1 MAKPFN
7 LTAEI
12 NLRGPSNI
20 GPIVSNIKK
29 QLGNINASVN
39 LDIKSG
45 TAKKID
51 AITQKIT
58 ALSTA
63 AANATGSITTLNN
76 SLQQLNSAYSNLSKG
91 TGSTQQ
97 NLANI
102 NNTVANSS
110 KNISVA
116 TTKIE
121 EFGRQS
127 GLAIKRFAAF
137 SVVSG
142 GIYSLTAAINSASK
156 EFLDFDRQM
165 VTLAQVT
172 DSSKESLSSISG
184 EITRLATNLGV
195 SSSELLQASLT
206 LAQAGLSANDT
217 RAALEALAKSA
228 LAPSFDDMT
237 QTVEGSIAAMRQFDI
252 GADQLESTLGSI
264 NAVAAAFAVE
274 SQDIIQAIQRTGGVF
289 ASSSKGISQG
299 TDALNEF
306 VALFTSVRA
315 TTRESAE
322 TIATG
327 LRTIFT
333 RIQRGSTI
341 EFLKQFGIQLTDLNN
356 KFVGPYEAVRR
367 LSDGLSSLDTR
378 DIRFSKIVEE
388 LGGFRQIGKVIPL
401 LQEFATAEEALSV
414 AQRGQK
420 SLTADA
426 ATAQQ
431 SLAVQFNKTRESFLA
446 LVRDVGDSGVFRAL
460 TTTTLTLANGFIQA
474 ASALKPLLPL
484 LTALTVMKGGSA
496 LTQFVS
502 GFSSGLGG
510 SGTSGPGGGKG
521 GGPSLGQPSPNQP
534 TGGSSGS
541 GGQSGSTAQVNALSS
556 NTTAIMANVNALNTL
571 SSLINPLTAAI
582 QNLNIS
588 SVQSSSP
595 GPTTTLNSGGM
606 VRKFATGGVVPG
618 SGNSDTVPA
627 MLTPGEFVVRK
638 QAAQAIGANNLH
650 SINKYNGGYIK
661 PQKFREG
668 NIVEASTDTQ
678 ESHFGSILELSPED
692 IRKAILK
699 TRDKKIAFAI
709 SDTLSN
715 SSVDS
720 GNTVDSLHEYIQTLD
735 SQGIKT
741 LSDSI
746 NLEAKK
752 GIKLTIPRTF
762 NQALRRNDP
771 DLVAQQDLIDWTLN
785 NSKITKS
792 LPKNININNSDIASR
807 ISSATPR
814 KNKDGVLA
822 YDVDEELSS
831 VGDSISQQ
839 FAVKSVDFMFSGASR
854 DFYKK
859 IGLDPKR
866 ARAQDRFS
874 ISNFADGGVA
884 TKTKKPKEVFGTGET
899 TFPSKISKKY
909 AEEQYSASERSR
921 AKLAWDKNPKDERIM
936 IDDEK
941 VKESFQQ
948 PFDRERFAS
957 SFKEKISRDS
967 LFQRMSDFA
976 KFVGLP
982 QEDLTA
988 ALPLQLDFGA
998 TKRGGGLGMFAAAQF
1013 ERGAVGIRPYE
1024 NYDLSKFG
1032 YGEKEKQE
1040 SYGLEKLIAAKE
1052 KEIKKIT
1059 KTPTQTF
1066 DDGSFS
1072 FDREAYSKANV
1083 ELDTLKNRSFKLKDL
1098 KREAEKVALAEQT
1111 ATSSATGR
1119 GTISFAP
1126 SMGYSSDT
1134 KNSTLY
1140 HEMTH
1145 QLFEGLRKKSADSF
1159 NKYRDRVSSLFSGD
1173 NDDLADAFDSLT
1185 AGGGYTSAD
1194 VVYGRSYKSNNLS
1207 QILSSYYRQNLDSS
1221 RGATPIP
1228 QDITKNLASLST
1240 QSTAAK
1246 RAKEYRPI
1254 NPQVNEALLQVGN
1267 QFGMTQE
1274 KINRMEDN
1282 GKEEFLTTLI
1292 ENAPKLE
1299 GKLPSILDS
1308 TLTELLSGAGIQ
1320 RQKYATGGAV
1330 QKFVDGGWVKRMQQQ
1345 SPEKLDGELGL
1356 LDSTLELFGFQR
1368 KVPVSTF
1375 SKSSPFMEDV
1385 GIKEVRERIS
1395 AVKEFLASKEP
1406 QKKKKAEKEIILP
1419 KAPSNIS
1426 DHLKSL
1432 IVENKTYEITRG
1444 VYGGVVRGALNRAY
1458 KGDLGPGNQQQ
1469 DMDKVGPK
1477 SIVRY
1482 NPDREYIDVP
1492 LSVLENDIKY
1502 IDKVKS
1508 LEGRDTENLTANK
1521 GYSVSDMLDTVRAYQ
1536 AIGLDGVINP
1546 ALGRKEDLSQSL
1558 GDFSGL
1564 NKTERKRLGP
1574 GVEKP
1579 LSFFTGSLDAAMQ
1592 FSLPEKLYSG
1602 IGASKQ
1608 KLFIESAGVK
1618 INKLEDT
1625 KKLVGKTVSIP
1636 SFLSTSEVLDTAE
1649 SFARTGLM
1657 TIETN
1662 KKNKGLSP
1670 ERAKTDT
1677 INRDKSKTRKMEQRL
1692 ISDSFGKGKAD
1703 KSFADDYDIESEYI
1717 LPRNS
1722 QFRVKNIEAKD
1733 NSTEGSNILES
1744 LNMDWAVKMLN
1755 RGGKVQK
1762 FAGGGVAQRKV
1773 GYIDYDVIAN
1783 ANNEA
1788 IVKRGM
1794 EDTGISGPRLYT
1806 DHLTQLAVKARKES
1820 SLNKLRAVYGVAGS
1834 GKTTLA
1840 RGQGTDSAKLRQTER
1855 FPILTPED
1863 VQRATEVIVLSS
1875 SVSKDKLDNLFSA
1888 TDRTYT
1894 LSSTTQEEKNRIKSQ
1909 RTSRDITG
1917 IGLEGRKPGVT
1928 SGVASDT
1935 ATGEALLQDS
1945 LGSKSVVLGRTNDNR
1960 LRIKRGDELVNVI
1973 KKKIGFSWGGFAPM
1987 TAGHESI
1994 MDAAAAMGIAPEDFI
2009 YLVGSNEGVKPGDP
2023 SSYRTAV
2030 FDQDFRMLLAKAGAG
2045 ARGAT
2050 VLPKPRDFEVPQAFD
2065 MTQESDTRRTVLIP
2079 KKGSRTFV
2087 ADKTAEQTKKYKE
2100 AGYQVTHLERTGGI
2114 SGTMVRD
2121 LIMSGDTGK
2130 LQEVLSPGVYD
2141 IISNNIGRLQ
2151 NRANILPSIIE
2162 QVKGTQGVKI
2172 ADVENQIKALGI
2184 TRIDSKRA
2192 SSDPEYAAKVEILQ
2206 ELRDKK
2212 DKIKSA
2218 ASFEPYK
2225 ILDQMAMKEPDK
2237 YGLDFSMP
2245 SRSEAQPIRTVGRNK
2260 RTQKAAYGGLIQKF
2274 ASGGLAVE
2282 QSKDI
2287 DSIFNNNADTKRRL
2301 VFDLDNTLIDSDESI
2316 FYNDKQKFDTSLL
2329 SNLDLVQKGLS
2340 TAKLTPLGLAL
2351 KQKAEQ
2357 KSLDIEK
2364 DVRILTARPSNNV
2377 EFIGQALRKL
2387 GINVKDNQITGVAG
2401 SQNKVKN
2408 LEQFDT
2414 LIDDKLDV
2422 IDTVRKAGYSGI
2434 GYIPQTLSTYA
2445 TGGQVGTEQSDLL
2458 EKYKKILASI
2468 LPSEMLTK
2476 DGFLKTPDGRGESI
2490 DIQTSGDKAFY
2501 AGGLPIKAIRH
2512 QIEKAKP
2519 QLPQQDYDVLKR
2531 FIDQNLL
2538 FEGNED
2544 IINVSG
2550 AKHRGVLAHE
2560 TFHDIQGYL
2569 YDNYPDIADK
2579 IFQSINN
2586 NKPAITQWYGDAGN
2600 AEYTGPGEYQ
2610 LGDFF
2615 PNLTP
2620 TSLAASPVGSGEQ
2633 RNIGKDVAVS
2643 GFKALQKAKAEAS
2656 RNTLMALGKGSF
2668 DVGRNETIPVLLG
2681 AASEGNA
2688 PAAKILEQI
2697 FSEAGLRSDF
2707 YKTLP
2712 KFAEGGAVGTLEA
2725 ANNSKEKQFGKISVV
2740 EDGNMINAGYIK
2752 NNTRAGYATAYKMRD
2767 YLYYVGLSSATSGY
2781 GPRLYDVLM
2790 EMATE
2795 KGAMLTSD
2803 RSMVSGDAKRVW
2815 GYYFKNRSDVKKTPL
2830 KPSDWTRNEA
2840 LIDPKLYGKEET
2852 WPPADD
2858 PAWTLQTGYSKS
2870 PNIINGPDIIR
2881 QGSNQKMDYGPVMAS
2896 FFAANRPA
2904 FATGGSVGESVPALL
2919 TPGETVIGPKLA
2931 KKIGYSK
2938 LNQMNN
2944 ADRNGISK
2952 YAGGGQVSI
2961 VPGSGNSDTFGPV
2974 PLQVGSFVIRKKAT
2988 QALGFNNGGMVQKF
3002 VDGGWVERMQK
3013 QKKSVLKEDLKY
3025 LQSAMLFAEDTGA
3038 YVPTYK
3044 TPIEKEAV
3052 STQEVL
3058 DRYNAMFQF
3067 VNKKL
3072 IKGDGL
3078 KPSGGYNEQELL
3090 DAITY
3095 YQGGSGPLSRAMVNN
3110 DFIMIDR
3117 NEQYDTEDLVN
3128 RLTSASQFSL
3138 PKKLYSGFGRGQ
3150 FNEILKDANIQP
3162 DQLISNTSKTL
3173 QGLVGQVVDFPTF
3186 LSTSVS
3192 KDIAQSFIGDPGA
3205 LVSIDASKT
3214 KSSGIDILKAK
3225 GKTSVDPS
3233 LPSRRLPG
3241 LEKIKQTK
3249 LAGYDQEKEFVLQ
3262 PNAKFKILKASGFVA
3277 ENLQDKLT
3285 GVKKPKVEKTQLA
3298 ISDTGEEF
3306 IVTEPDYEYVD
3317 SINKLK
3323 DKTKLDIQTQMLNRG
3338 GKIARFMAG
3347 GWVESLA
3354 ESKGVSPEQELIS
3367 QISALGGIKGVK
3379 RILGKGGNDR
3389 TLDSLLRA
3397 GNIKSGVNLEQA
3409 LSVVNSALSSQGKG
3423 DAAENERLSKLTK
3436 VAVVGLLDA
3445 SGNLGYNK
3453 DFEWDIG
3460 DNRNV
3465 YATVR
3470 GLPQKYAEAALQMQQ
3485 ETATASAKLAENIQ
3499 YTDIFSGGEPLVFD
3513 FDKTLVDGADIL
3525 GPDGKPDI
3533 AKYYDRNSVGEALK
3547 DARLTKLGVK
3557 LKSLIDINPDFI
3569 KNTRILTARP
3579 QETADLL
3586 SRALQTL
3593 GLPYGTSN
3601 ITGVGKGIGSN
3612 IANEKASNLAQM
3624 EKLVDDSLDNVQ
3636 TAQKSGKQAYLY
3648 NEPMTPS
3655 SRLDELMGQGNIE
3668 GAVIEKALATLLGY
3682 NLDIS
3687 SLEQNRAIDFPD
3699 GLGYGARFFGVDS
3712 TIPTEVKRTLD
3723 GSSFEKARAEFA
3735 RFYKENPDRFNLGG
3749 FVQKFANGGLS
3760 EDTVPA
3766 LLTPGEFVINR
3777 QAAQKI
3783 GYQKLHKLNKADK
3796 IKGYNAGGVVGSVS
3810 RYAGGGEVVDDSV
3823 VQIISDRINE
3833 AAQKIY
3839 DSSQELGQAA
3849 SEFFSKNKVELSYGS
3864 TIDQL
3869 YSVLN
3874 KTMGKAAAGST
3885 SQETVEAIRGVLS
3898 KGFDVIR
3905 DLERQKSPLIKE
3917 NSTVTQAKNLR
3928 TTAEETGADVMQAIT
3943 GALGKPQPLNIQ
3955 QPKMDADQKT
3965 FDFGDVITPV
3975 LGDSLDQALQQL
3987 TQKTFSFMQGP
3998 PQDQKT
4004 KQTTFAFDNDYKSI
4018 FDKLQSYGSSVF
4030 DKLSKVSGSK
4040 ASLPGNA
4047 DLSGII
4053 KAFPLLNKLIPDAA
4067 SEIGILSTVL
4077 SVGTS
4082 MIGQNVPKLGEA
4094 IDNMTGSMLGTN
4106 AAFAAFG
4113 KALEVGGSQA
4123 ATGAVLGRQ
4132 AFGKGG
4138 DLALGGL
4145 MGGLGAIGGAT
4156 QGYIQKDNENR
4167 LRASSAALKEFEQA
4181 LENLSQETNNRD
4193 RAEAYEE
4200 TINDLEAYR
4209 ATLGTVRDNMTATF
4223 GNRMAGAIDTFLTTL
4238 NLSVTALIAFQAA
4251 TAASATAQA
4260 VSGVVSAVGTV
4271 GSIAGAK
4278 AGYKGGLIGVSY
4290 AAAGNIVGGSGAMSQ
4305 PALTS
4310 YEPKGADKY
4319 PYMLAAGE
4327 FVINAKSSK
4336 KNSRLLQNINSNPNT
4351 SYEDSMYAQYG
4362 GLITATGAKNGG
4374 KVSIAHAQYA
4384 DGGLS
4389 VAAILT
4395 IGAAVVTTASTLMSF
4410 FRTDLSDVQKQNI
4423 EALTKN
4429 TEALRLVAES
4439 PAFQERG
4446 PDSFYNREI
4455 APQMREVEMSGL
4467 PLADR
4472 ESLYAQF
4479 EGPLSALNIA
4489 TDTSRRTALEG
4500 AGVDVPIDS
4509 SVFDFLES
4517 LKDADPAK
4525 YTQAMEAVQKADQEM
4540 IDEMYVARRRRQGAS
4555 LDIIKKELN
4564 SKDDSEI
4571 LAEAQKEI
4579 GRKNRQQL
4587 KQIEK
4592 LKLGDELQIATAD
4605 IKDVM
4610 KAFVNQ
4616 LEIIKSQSE
4625 ASIIKTDTV
4634 IAALTGPKAT
4644 AMGADQR
4651 RVDVLSNT
4659 YGASRS
4665 ELTSVVD
4672 NIVKE
4677 MGGGEDA
4684 TKMGSLTKGLQVMQK
4699 EIPII
4704 LRSMTGNIDEG
4715 SVEVVREK
4723 LKSAFEGLDIN
4734 GAIRDDLINNF
4745 TNFLNKP
4752 NRKGKSYED
4761 MASDGEVLTDFSKVA
4776 EQARGTLEKYARAE
4790 LDNRQKLIQRT
4801 NELIGIFGELSNNT
4815 VKINSLQAKSIN
4827 DMEKQLGRQPSL
4839 AARQAASDM
4848 QISTR
4853 TGGITDP
4860 TIIAN
4865 KINEMI
4871 AEKTKLEATPEAQ
4884 RNNLLNNSIGKLTNN
4899 INQFQLALQELS
4911 TSSDLATISLDKI
4924 SERQQVLGG
4933 QRSGVMNM
4941 FGMINQPEQLLD
4953 FIMQQRSYSRV
4964 LQGTGNINDVARGTQ
4979 VMSQVQATSTPEEF
4993 MNIQRKYFD
5002 SSLDILRRS
5011 GVDEDVLDQ
5020 FKSTFKGAFNTTQDP
5035 QVASFINAYQ
5045 AAIDRQTKAIEASSG
5060 LLGISANTL
5069 TDNMVDIS
5077 REFGNMADVLRQ
5089 IRADFDQIAQ
5099 RQANVV
5105 VPDAPP
5111 AVAADPAGGLAQG
5124 GIVYASLGS
5133 QIFAP
5138 KGTDTVPAML
5148 TPGEFV
5154 VNRSATQ
5161 KNLPLLKSINS
5172 GTSYLA
5178 DGGMVGRDFEF
5189 EKMLYTK
5196 GGAGSFKDRFGNQYN
5211 YGQIRYAQFADP
5223 LNKTALS
5230 YRNATI
5236 PSIEPGTEF
5245 LTPSDADILSERA
5258 RQEALAKYRQLETKR
5273 NSVQLSDQESSD
5285 YQQTR
5290 LSLAKDYRAK
5300 LGLGNG
5306 KGFNEPS
5313 PPAFDRVTSD
5323 QYTQAQ
5329 AQLSSLPPDVELNK
5343 LKEWSRLYL
5352 RAQGVMGADASVM
5365 LPEVASQS
5373 IPEERLFFDK
5383 NKLMDIVK
5391 FTNII
5396 KNEMRSSNSSDPNQ
5410 RWLFAKNKLTTTGD
5424 SQDPTKKMLEADL
5437 DNYASSLGPM
5447 ELIFGRSPKKS
5458 VFSPDLGKNVH
5469 DFAIW
5474 SKYADSDTLLPDAD
5488 TLIKSFKDNPNE
5500 LISIYKR
5507 EVGTADKPSGSIG
5520 VAPGGPAI
5528 DFSKLADTAP
5538 DLSYISTQITKQV
5551 PYTKYFLSSLD
5562 NSPVNKFTDV
5572 RRQAA
5577 IENLNKFN
5585 EQYPQYDNLG
5595 YETANEFIT
5604 SADTVDKYKAWSKY
5618 NTDSN
5623 KYNMSQKQREL
5634 ASAEKLLKDLNY
5646 DEMATQLGMDPNT
5659 EKQKI
5664 LEAYNIKINNIK
5676 SRFNQFMGGIDPVKY
5691 TLFNPDGY
5699 RDINIFDNYD
5709 MTNSG
5714 RTLAGATQLPMG
5726 DLQSAVDVSIQKIYR
5741 DMAELYGVDKSHLEN
5756 DKWKNYKDW
5765 IKKADLS
5772 KYKGYFGDTSVFG
5785 NPFNVNLDILDN
5797 LAQEKTLDINDPTK
5811 IFGLWSYQKSLKAN
5825 GSSYVSKYANSLNN
5839 MLLSLLGNRGP
5850 QQAPEDV
5857 EGNWSKVA
5865 EALNKYTS
5873 DMSSNRSYI
5882 NSSLKINK
5890 NLPDKQLIDAVRSQ
5904 YNKYR
5909 SETIDKTFGRLD
5921 KNDLSQW
5928 NAIAPDWGYGDK
5940 KSPDGISLRNDVL
5953 ADSASLD
5960 RIVRQ
5965 KDQSVIDG
5973 VINGTYTTDA
5983 ASSIMTMPT
5992 ALKAGDITGVS
6003 TYTDAQKYGLAS
6015 PSADPAAQEVA
6026 TKRTPTGMRNFYYN
6040 MKDML
6045 VDSLL
6050 FEPSRS
6056 YDARQNA
6063 IMKVKDYSFI
6073 GNMPDGDMKTFIQN
6087 KGIEDQMDNAL
6098 AQLGT
6103 DTYPLWDRLI
6113 TAQKTATDSW
6123 KLNSIDDGGMQQ
6135 TLEGSPASFAG
6146 MWNNFSWR
6154 SYVDKLNTNK
6164 PQYDFIKDLLTYSS
6178 EKLPTWPVS
6187 VPYAIK
6193 QKQPLGLATGGQVP
6207 AYLNDGSLVNFAPRG
6222 TDTVPAMLTPGE
6234 FVVNRSATQKNL
6246 PLLKSL
6252 NSGSK
6257 GYNRGGVIYAAGG
6270 MHLDT
6275 DMSSDSPRRDKS
6287 DSSMSPTV
6295 EEIAPGVY
6303 GVDPR
6308 IWQSDAPKSMRNINL
6323 EDLERNKFNQDEPIP
6338 YTNVTWAELAYAVE
6352 ETRRRQAKQKARE
6365 NSNLAAFG
6373 IAGGE
6378 ATLAH
6383 LAASQVAAATA
6394 SGMSPVAAAFPWGTA
6409 AYALSVPLAYG
6420 ATYAAASF
6428 GIGKVEEA
6436 IGVKD
6441 RFDEIK
6447 EANPYATTAG
6457 SVVPLG
6463 AMLTQAAVRAGT
6475 SGIAR
6480 EARLLVSTDVLKD
6493 RAIAAVTSGAADAG
6507 VQVLVNAGEMMVGNP
6522 DDPHTP
6528 KNVWELNTN
6537 QILAAMVGGAAL
6549 GRAEISEARQKWS
6562 AKLIN
6567 QRQAARMPE
6576 GGRGGSGAFGY
6587 GPRPLT
6593 PEDALLYEKA
6603 ARSLIGDDVIN
6614 RHMLQMAGVDGD
6626 DLVFSAIRAARKN
6639 NFPEQYTNTAQGETP
6654 VLSERT
6660 RLGGGEG
6667 MSPRAG
6673 LSGAEPAFMDP
6684 VRPGMGNQGKGFYN
6698 QEDVR
6703 RVITYL
6709 RGNVV
6714 SELKSGKSLS
6724 DTLTNV
6730 SVLSSTLSPET
6741 KALVQNATKNFDNQP
6756 ISQDLLDK
6764 LNANLSKFSPGEPP
6778 IPTGTI
6784 QEKALNAY
6792 LERYRRIQ
6800 IEDPIVGAAMPT
6812 MEQVVPVRAAYP
6824 NKVDPS
6830 QGEDLFAFR
6839 GIGGQLQPSGL
6850 DIAFSSPDAFIKMQ
6864 ETRLQTLFHAAHQG
6878 DQAVA
6883 SMAADMHGSMM
6894 AAIETYIHK
6903 SGLNEH
6909 HQTGG
6914 SKLEHAEGHQ
6924 TGGLIYA
6931 NNGRLINFQPRG
6943 TDTVPAM
6950 LTPGEFVVNREAT
6963 SKHLNLLQ
6971 NINRGSSIASQYASQ
6986 GGMIPQ
6992 YLARGSRGPVGG
7004 GGSGGMVIDTSRMEN
7019 VFNSFTT
7026 NFQSGIQN
7034 LSGII
7039 DKLGRELF
7047 PAMSGPISSF
7057 ANSVDAL
7064 KNLKLEISVPNI
7076 PSKIDFVA
7084 QGTTNI
7090 VVDIRGDIIT
7100 EVNKLSEGIQNKVY
7114 NQVADAVN
7122 RAFENPSLMRIRET

>member
-29 QLGNINASVN
+29 QLGNINANIN
-39 LDIKSG
+39 LDIKNG
-45 TAKKID
+45 TAKKIE

-63 AANATGSITTLNN
+63 ATNANGSITTLNN

-110 KNISVA
+110 KSISVA

-127 GLAIKRFAAF
+127 ALAIKRFAAF
-137 SVVSG
+137 SVVTG
-142 GIYSLTAAINSASK
+142 GIYSLTSAINSASK
-156 EFLDFDRQM
+156 EFVDFDRQM

-172 DSSKESLSSISG
+172 NSSKESLTSISG

-195 SSSELLQASLT
+195 SSSELLIASLT

-217 RAALEALAKSA
+217 QMALEALAKSA

-388 LGGFRQIGKVIPL
+388 LGGFRQISKVIPL
-401 LQEFATAEEALSV
+401 LQQFASAEEALSV
-414 AQRGQK
+414 AQKGQK
-420 SLTADA
+420 SLTVDA

-474 ASALKPLLPL
+474 GSALKPLLPL
-484 LTALTVMKGGSA
+484 LTALAVIKGGSA
-496 LTQFVS
+496 LTQFAT
-502 GFSSGLGG
+502 GFSGGLGSG
-510 SGTSGPGGGKG
+510 GTSGPG

-541 GGQSGSTAQVNALSS
+541 GGQPGATAQVNALSS
-556 NTTAIMANVNALNTL
+556 NTTAIMANVNALNAL
-571 SSLINPLTAAI
+571 SSLINPLTTAI

-588 SVQSSSP
+588 SIQSSSP

-627 MLTPGEFVVRK
+627 MLTPGEFVIRK

-692 IRKAILK
+692 IRRAILK

-715 SSVDS
+715 SSVGG
-720 GNTVDSLHEYIQTLD
+720 GNIVDSLHEYIQTLD

-792 LPKNININNSDIASR
+792 LPKNINIDNRDIASR
-807 ISSATPR
+807 ISLATPR
-814 KNKDGVLA
+814 QNKDGVLA
-822 YDVDEELSS
+822 YDVDEELFP

-839 FAVKSVDFMFSGASR
+839 FAVKAVDFMFSGASR

-859 IGLDPKR
+859 IGLNPER

-874 ISNFADGGVA
+874 ISNF
-884 TKTKKPKEVFGTGET
+884 
-899 TFPSKISKKY
+899 I
-909 AEEQYSASERSR
+909 
-921 AKLAWDKNPKDERIM
+921 
-936 IDDEK
+936 
-941 VKESFQQ
+941 
-948 PFDRERFAS
+948 
-957 SFKEKISRDS
+957 
-967 LFQRMSDFA
+967 
-976 KFVGLP
+976 
-982 QEDLTA
+982 
-988 ALPLQLDFGA
+988 
-998 TKRGGGLGMFAAAQF
+998 
-1013 ERGAVGIRPYE
+1013 
-1024 NYDLSKFG
+1024 
-1032 YGEKEKQE
+1032 
-1040 SYGLEKLIAAKE
+1040 
-1052 KEIKKIT
+1052 
-1059 KTPTQTF
+1059 
-1066 DDGSFS
+1066 
-1072 FDREAYSKANV
+1072 
-1083 ELDTLKNRSFKLKDL
+1083 
-1098 KREAEKVALAEQT
+1098 
-1111 ATSSATGR
+1111 
-1119 GTISFAP
+1119 
-1126 SMGYSSDT
+1126 
-1134 KNSTLY
+1134 
-1140 HEMTH
+1140 
-1145 QLFEGLRKKSADSF
+1145 
-1159 NKYRDRVSSLFSGD
+1159 
-1173 NDDLADAFDSLT
+1173 
-1185 AGGGYTSAD
+1185 
-1194 VVYGRSYKSNNLS
+1194 
-1207 QILSSYYRQNLDSS
+1207 
-1221 RGATPIP
+1221 
-1228 QDITKNLASLST
+1228 
-1240 QSTAAK
+1240 
-1246 RAKEYRPI
+1246 
-1254 NPQVNEALLQVGN
+1254 
-1267 QFGMTQE
+1267 
-1274 KINRMEDN
+1274 
-1282 GKEEFLTTLI
+1282 
-1292 ENAPKLE
+1292 
-1299 GKLPSILDS
+1299 
-1308 TLTELLSGAGIQ
+1308 
-1320 RQKYATGGAV
+1320 
-1330 QKFVDGGWVKRMQQQ
+1330 DGGWVKRMQQQ
-1345 SPEKLDGELGL
+1345 PTKNLKDELGL
-1356 LDSTLELFGFQR
+1356 LDSTLDLFGFQK
-1368 KVPVSTF
+1368 KVPISTF
-1375 SKSSPFMEDV
+1375 SKSAPFMEDAGV
-1385 GIKEVRERIS
+1385 KEVKERIGS
-1395 AVKEFLASKEP
+1395 IKEFLATKEP
-1406 QKKKKAEKEIILP
+1406 QKKAVEKKITLP
-1419 KAPSNIS
+1419 KAPPDIS

-1432 IVENKTYEITRG
+1432 ITENETYEITKG
-1444 VYGGVVRGALNRAY
+1444 VYGGVVREALNRAY
-1458 KGDLGPGNQQQ
+1458 KGDLGPGKQQS
-1469 DMDKVGPK
+1469 MDKVGPK
-1477 SIVRY
+1477 SIVSY
-1482 NPDREYIDVP
+1482 NPDRKYIDAP
-1492 LSVLENDIKY
+1492 LGVLENDIKY

-1508 LEGRDTENLTANK
+1508 LEVRDTENLTANK

-1536 AIGLDGVINP
+1536 AIGLDGAINT

-1579 LSFFTGSLDAAMQ
+1579 LSFFAESLDAAMQ

-1618 INKLEDT
+1618 VNKLEDT

-1636 SFLSTSEVLDTAE
+1636 SFLSTSEVPATAE
-1649 SFARTGLM
+1649 SFARTGMM

-1662 KKNKGLSP
+1662 KKAKGLNP

-1677 INRDKSKTRKMEQRL
+1677 INRDKSKIRKMEQRL

-1703 KSFADDYDIESEYI
+1703 ENYADDYDIESEYI

-1722 QFRVKNIEAKD
+1722 QFKVKNIEAND
-1733 NSTEGSNILES
+1733 NSIEGSNILES

-1755 RGGKVQK
+1755 RGGKVQNFMAGGAATKTRKPKEIFGTGETPFPSRISKKYAEEQHSASENLRAKLAWDRYPKDERIMVDDQKVQEAYQQPFDRNRFASSFKEKISRDSLFERMSDFAKFVGLPQEDLSKTLPLQLDFGGSKRGGGLGMFAAAQFEKGATGIRPYEGYDLSKSGYGEKQKQEAYGLEKLITAKEKEIAKIRKTPTETFDDGSFSFDREAYSKANDELAEFKNRSFKLKDLKRDAEKAALAEQSATSSAAGRGTISFASSMGYSSDTKNSTLYHEMTHQLFQGLRTKSAGSFDKYRDRVSSLFSGDNDDLADAFDSLTAGDGYSSADVVYGRSYKSNNLSQILSSYYRQNLDFSRGTTTIPQDITKNLASLSNQSTAAKRARDYRPINPKVNEALLQAGDKFGMTQEKINRMEDNGKEEFLTTLMENAPKLDGRLQPILDSTLTELLSGAGIQRQKYATGGVVQK
-1762 FAGGGVAQRKV
+1762 FADGGVARRRV

-1783 ANNEA
+1783 PANEA
-1788 IVKRGM
+1788 IIKKGM
-1794 EDTGISGPRLYT
+1794 EITGVDGPRLYT
-1806 DHLTQLAVKARKES
+1806 DHLTDLAIKARKERN
-1820 SLNKLRAVYGVAGS
+1820 LDKLRAIYGVAGS

-1863 VQRATEVIVLSS
+1863 VQRATEVTVLSS

-1894 LSSTTQEEKNRIKSQ
+1894 LSSTTQEEKNKIKSQ
-1909 RTSRDITG
+1909 RASRDVTG

-1928 SGVASDT
+1928 SGVAYDT
-1935 ATGEALLQDS
+1935 ATGEALLQDR

-1960 LRIKRGDELVNVI
+1960 LRVKRGDELVNVI
-1973 KKKIGFSWGGFAPM
+1973 KKKIGFAWGGFAPM

-1994 MDAAAAMGIAPEDFI
+1994 MDAAAAMGYSPEDFI
-2009 YLVGSNEGVKPGDP
+2009 YLVGSNEGIKPGDP

-2030 FDQDFRMLLAKAGAG
+2030 FDQDFRMVLAKAGAG
-2045 ARGAT
+2045 SRGAT

-2065 MTQESDTRRTVLIP
+2065 MTQESDTRRTVLVP
-2079 KKGSRTFV
+2079 QKGSRTFV

-2162 QVKGTQGVKI
+2162 QVKATQGVKI
-2172 ADVENQIKALGI
+2172 TDIENQIKALGI
-2184 TRIDSKRA
+2184 ARIDSKRV
-2192 SSDPEYAAKVEILQ
+2192 SSDPEYAAKVEVLQ
-2206 ELRDKK
+2206 ELRNKK

-2218 ASFEPYK
+2218 ASFEPYR

-2245 SRSEAQPIRTVGRNK
+2245 SSRSEAKPIRTMGSNK

-2274 ASGGLAVE
+2274 ASGGLAAG

-2287 DSIFNNNADTKRRL
+2287 DSIFNNSDTKRRL

-2377 EFIGQALRKL
+2377 ELIGQALRKL

-2501 AGGLPIKAIRH
+2501 AGGLPFKAIRH

-2544 IINVSG
+2544 IINVGG

-2586 NKPAITQWYGDAGN
+2586 NKPAITQWYSDTNN

-2615 PNLTP
+2615 PNLT
-2620 TSLAASPVGSGEQ
+2620 SGALAGSGEQ

-2681 AASEGNA
+2681 AAAEGNS

-2697 FSEAGLRSDF
+2697 FAEAGLKSDF

-2712 KFAEGGAVGTLEA
+2712 KFADGGQVGAVVDS
-2725 ANNSKEKQFGKISVV
+2725 NQKEKQYGKISII
-2740 EDGNMINAGYIK
+2740 EDGNMLNAGYIK
-2752 NNTRAGYATAYKMRD
+2752 NDKRSGYATAYKMRD
-2767 YLYYVGLSSATSGY
+2767 YLYYVGLSSATGGY

-2815 GYYFKNRSDVKKTPL
+2815 EYYFNNRSDVKKTPL

-2858 PAWTLQTGYSKS
+2858 PVWTLQTGYSKS
-2870 PNIINGPDIIR
+2870 PNIINSPDIIR
-2881 QGSNQKMDYGPVMAS
+2881 SNQKMNSGAVMAS

-2919 TPGETVIGPKLA
+2919 TPGEAVIGPKLA
-2931 KKIGYSK
+2931 KKIGYGK
-2938 LNQMNN
+2938 LNQMNH
-2944 ADRNGISK
+2944 ADKKGVSK
-2952 YAGGGQVSI
+2952 FASGGNVSI

-2974 PLQVGSFVIRKKAT
+2974 PLEVGSFVIRKKAT
-2988 QALGFNNGGMVQKF
+2988 QALGFNKGGVVQKF

-3013 QKKSVLKEDLKY
+3013 QKKSVLTEDLKY

-3150 FNEILKDANIQP
+3150 FNEILKDTNIQP
-3162 DQLISNTSKTL
+3162 DQLIRETSKTL
-3173 QGLVGQVVDFPTF
+3173 QSLVGKVVDFPTF
-3186 LSTSVS
+3186 LSTSVN

-3277 ENLQDKLT
+3277 EDLQDKLT
-3285 GVKKPKVEKTQLA
+3285 GIKKQKVEKTQTLM
-3298 ISDTGEEF
+3298 SDAGEEF
-3306 IVTEPDYEYVD
+3306 VVSEPDYEYAD
-3317 SINKLK
+3317 SISKFK

-3347 GWVESLA
+3347 GLVENLA

-3379 RILGKGGNDR
+3379 RILGQGGGDR

-3409 LSVVNSALSSQGKG
+3409 LSVVNSALSAQGKG

-3485 ETATASAKLAENIQ
+3485 EAATASAKLAENIQ
-3499 YTDIFSGGEPLVFD
+3499 YADIFGGGEPLVFD

-3533 AKYYDRNSVGEALK
+3533 TKYYDRNSVGKALK
-3547 DARLTKLGVK
+3547 DARLTKLGTK

-3593 GLPYGTSN
+3593 GLPYDTSN

-3655 SRLDELMGQGNIE
+3655 SQLDELMGQGNIE
-3668 GAVIEKALATLLGY
+3668 GAIIEKALATLLGY
-3682 NLDIS
+3682 NLDVS

-3699 GLGYGARFFGVDS
+3699 GLGYGARFFGVDP

-3735 RFYKENPDRFNLGG
+3735 RFYTENPDRFNLGG

-3796 IKGYNAGGVVGSVS
+3796 IKGYNTGGIVGSIS

-3874 KTMGKAAAGST
+3874 KTMGKAASGST
-3885 SQETVEAIRGVLS
+3885 SQETAEAIRGVLS
-3898 KGFDVIR
+3898 KGFAVIR
-3905 DLERQKSPLIKE
+3905 DMERQKSPLIKE
-3917 NSTVTQAKNLR
+3917 NSTVTQARNIR
-3928 TTAEETGADVMQAIT
+3928 VAAEETGADVMQAIT
-3943 GALGKPQPLNIQ
+3943 GTLGKPQPLNIQ

-3975 LGDSLDQALQQL
+3975 LGDNLDQALQQL

-4018 FDKLQSYGSSVF
+4018 FDKLQAYGSSAF

-4040 ASLPGNA
+4040 VGLPGNA
-4047 DLSGII
+4047 DIAGIV

-4094 IDNMTGSMLGTN
+4094 IDNMTGSMLSTN
-4106 AAFAAFG
+4106 PAFAAFG
-4113 KALEVGGSQA
+4113 KALEAGGSQA
-4123 ATGAVLGRQ
+4123 ATGAVLGRR

-4145 MGGLGAIGGAT
+4145 MGSLGAIGGAT

-4181 LENLSQETNNRD
+4181 LENLSQETSNRD
-4193 RAEAYEE
+4193 RAEAYKE
-4200 TINDLEAYR
+4200 TIDDLEAYR

-4251 TAASATAQA
+4251 TAAAATAQA
-4260 VSGVVSAVGTV
+4260 VSGVVGAVGTV
-4271 GSIAGAK
+4271 GSVAGAK
-4278 AGYKGGLIGVSY
+4278 AGYKGGLVGVSY
-4290 AAAGNIVGGSGAMSQ
+4290 AAAGNIVGGGGAMSQ
-4305 PALTS
+4305 PVLTS

-4327 FVINAKSSK
+4327 FVVNAKSSK

-4455 APQMREVEMSGL
+4455 APQMREIETSGL

-4525 YTQAMEAVQKADQEM
+4525 YTQAMEAVQKADKEM
-4540 IDEMYVARRRRQGAS
+4540 IDEMYVSRRRRQGAS
-4555 LDIIKKELN
+4555 LDVIKKELN
-4564 SKDDSEI
+4564 SKDDAEI

-4704 LRSMTGNIDEG
+4704 LRSMTGDIDDG

-4734 GAIRDDLINNF
+4734 ESIRDDLIKNF
-4745 TNFLNKP
+4745 TDFLNKP

-4761 MASDGEVLTDFSKVA
+4761 MASDGEVLNDFSKVA

-4790 LDNRQKLIQRT
+4790 LENRQKLIQRT

-4860 TIIAN
+4860 TAIAN

-4871 AEKTKLEATPEAQ
+4871 TEKTKLEATPESQ

-4911 TSSDLATISLDKI
+4911 TSSDLATVALDKI

-5069 TDNMVDIS
+5069 TDNMVSIS

-5089 IRADFDQIAQ
+5089 IRADFNQIAQ

-5178 DGGMVGRDFEF
+5178 DGGVVGRDFEF

-5211 YGQIRYAQFADP
+5211 YGQIRYAQFMDP
-5223 LNKTALS
+5223 LNKTVLS

-5245 LTPSDADILSERA
+5245 LTPSDADILSEGA

-5273 NSVQLSDQESSD
+5273 TRVQLSDQESSD

-5306 KGFNEPS
+5306 KRFNEPS
-5313 PPAFDRVTSD
+5313 PPAFDRVTPD

-5329 AQLSSLPPDVELNK
+5329 SQLSSLPPDIELNK
-5343 LKEWSRLYL
+5343 LKEWSGLYL
-5352 RAQGVMGADASVM
+5352 KSKGVIGADASVM
-5365 LPEVASQS
+5365 LPEVVSQS

-5383 NKLMDIVK
+5383 DKLMDIIK

-5410 RWLFAKNKLTTTGD
+5410 RWLFAKNKLTNKID
-5424 SQDPTKKMLEADL
+5424 SQDPTKKMLEADI

-5447 ELIFGRSPKKS
+5447 ELIFGRTPKKS
-5458 VFSPDLGKNVH
+5458 VFSPDLEKNVH
-5469 DFAIW
+5469 DFATW
-5474 SKYADSDTLLPDAD
+5474 SKYSDSDALLPDVD
-5488 TLIKSFKDNPNE
+5488 TLIKNFRDNPNE
-5500 LISIYKR
+5500 LISIYKK
-5507 EVGTADKPSGSIG
+5507 EVGSAGRSSGSIG
-5520 VAPGGPAI
+5520 VAPGGSAI
-5528 DFSKLADTAP
+5528 DFSKLTDSS

-5551 PYTKYFLSSLD
+5551 PYTKYFLSGLD
-5562 NSPVNKFTDV
+5562 NKPVNKFTDV

-5577 IENLNKFN
+5577 IDNLNKFN
-5585 EQYPQYDNLG
+5585 EQYPQYNNLG

-5604 SADTVDKYKAWSKY
+5604 SADTVDRYGAWSKY
-5618 NTDSN
+5618 NTDSE
-5623 KYNMSQKQREL
+5623 KYSMSQKQKEL

-5664 LEAYNIKINNIK
+5664 LEAYNTKINNIK

-5691 TLFNPDGY
+5691 TLFNPDAY
-5699 RDINIFDNYD
+5699 RDINVLDNYD

-5785 NPFNVNLDILDN
+5785 NPFNIDLDILDN

-5825 GSSYVSKYANSLNN
+5825 GSSYVSKYANNLNSV
-5839 MLLSLLGNRGP
+5839 LLSLLGNRGP

-5857 EGNWSKVA
+5857 EGNLPKVA

-5882 NSSLKINK
+5882 SSSLKINK

-5940 KSPDGISLRNDVL
+5940 KNPNGISLRNDVL

-5960 RIVRQ
+5960 RIVRK
-5965 KDQSVIDG
+5965 KDKSVIDG
-5973 VINGTYTTDA
+5973 IINGTYTTDS
-5983 ASSIMTMPT
+5983 ASSIMAIPT

-6015 PSADPAAQEVA
+6015 PGADPSTQEVA
-6026 TKRTPTGMRNFYYN
+6026 TNRVPTGMRSFYYN

-6050 FEPSRS
+6050 FEPRRS

-6063 IMKVKDYSFI
+6063 ITKVKDYSFI

-6113 TAQKTATDSW
+6113 TAQKTAVDSW

-6135 TLEGSPASFAG
+6135 TLDGSPASFGG
-6146 MWNNFSWR
+6146 MWKDFSWR

-6257 GYNRGGVIYAAGG
+6257 GYSRGGVIYAAEG

-6275 DMSSDSPRRDKS
+6275 DMSSDSPRRDKP

-6308 IWQSDAPKSMRNINL
+6308 IWQSDAPKSMRSINL

-6352 ETRRRQAKQKARE
+6352 ETRKRQARQKTRE

-6383 LAASQVAAATA
+6383 LAASQVAAVTA

-6409 AYALSVPLAYG
+6409 AYALTVPLAYG

-6428 GIGKVEEA
+6428 GINKVEKA

-6447 EANPYATTAG
+6447 AANPYATTAG
-6457 SVVPLG
+6457 SILPLG
-6463 AMLTQAAVRAGT
+6463 AALTQAGVRAGA

-6480 EARLLVSTDVLKD
+6480 EAGLLVSTNALKD

-6528 KNVWELNTN
+6528 KNIWELNTN
-6537 QILAAMVGGAAL
+6537 QILAAMVGGATL
-6549 GRAEISEARQKWS
+6549 GRAEIAEARQKWT

-6567 QRQAARMPE
+6567 QRQSARMPE
-6576 GGRGGSGAFGY
+6576 GGQGGSGAFGY

-6593 PEDALLYEKA
+6593 PEDTLLYEKA

-6614 RHMLQMAGVDGD
+6614 RHMLQMAGVEGD
-6626 DLVFSAIRAARKN
+6626 DLVYSAIRAARKN
-6639 NFPEQYTNTAQGETP
+6639 NFPEQYTNTTQGETP
-6654 VLSERT
+6654 LLSSRT
-6660 RLGGGEG
+6660 LSGGGEG

-6673 LSGAEPAFMDP
+6673 LSGARPEFMDP
-6684 VRPGMGNQGKGFYN
+6684 LRPDLDMGNIGQGFYN
-6698 QEDVR
+6698 QEDVK

-6709 RGNVV
+6709 QGNIV

-6724 DTLTNV
+6724 DTLNNV

-6741 KALVQNATKNFDNQP
+6741 KLLVQNATKNFENQP

-6784 QEKALNAY
+6784 QEKALNTY

-6812 MEQVVPVRAAYP
+6812 MEQVVPVRVAYP
-6824 NKVDPS
+6824 NKIDPL
-6830 QGEDLFAFR
+6830 QNKDLFPFR
-6839 GIGGQLQPSGL
+6839 GISGELQRSGL

-6894 AAIETYIHK
+6894 AAIETYIHR

-6909 HQTGG
+6909 HAEG
-6914 SKLEHAEGHQ
+6914 SKVEHAKGHQ